1 MFKQEQYQIKQSIF
15 LNAVIDAKY
24 GNAKIYKAKKRL
36 ELRLKPK
43 NLLDDNFLIAIPTQ
57 IPTKEDIYELM
68 QDRYVKSKLG
78 RFLNY
83 GKILKKRKLMNILR
97 PLTKE
102 ELNNFFS
109 EHSLKVIQYF
119 MNTSLF
125 AQPEWGADVKMLSCK
140 VDKND
145 NLTNGDS
152 GETSLAQKFVGTG
165 ISLDDMF
172 KNEQYQEIIDG
183 WSSIWKD
190 KLVNVKTNKSIDNI
204 YFFFFLRGSKKES
217 YICAFEV
224 DVDNINIDTITQRD
238 ENSKIKQSIFLDGVI
253 DAKYGNSKIYK
264 AKKRLELRLK
274 PKNLLDDGFLI
285 TIPTEIPTKED
296 IYQLVQ
302 DKDKF
307 DEYMKNKLTKFLDYS
322 KI

>member
-1 MFKQEQYQIKQSIF
+1 
-15 LNAVIDAKY
+15 
-24 GNAKIYKAKKRL
+24 
-36 ELRLKPK
+36 
-43 NLLDDNFLIAIPTQ
+43 
-57 IPTKEDIYELM
+57 
-68 QDRYVKSKLG
+68 
-78 RFLNY
+78 
-83 GKILKKRKLMNILR
+83 MNILR
-97 PLTKE
+97 PLSKE
-102 ELNNFFS
+102 ELNYFFS
-109 EHSLKVIQYF
+109 EHSLKVFQYF

-125 AQPEWGADVKMLSCK
+125 AQPEVYKNKENLPIQIPKEHLEQWFVQALQVESVGAGSYPIDILKPNEWGADVKMLSCK

-145 NLTNGDS
+145 MLTNGDS

-183 WSSIWKD
+183 WTSIWKD
-190 KLVNVKTNKSIDNI
+190 KLANVKIEKNIDNV

-224 DVDNINIDTITQRD
+224 DIDNIDTTTITQRD
-238 ENSKIKQSIFLDGVI
+238 ENSKVDKSIFLNGVI

-285 TIPTEIPTKED
+285 AIPTETPNKED

-302 DKDKF
+302 NKAKF

>member
-1 MFKQEQYQIKQSIF
+1 M
-15 LNAVIDAKY
+15 N
-24 GNAKIYKAKKRL
+24 
-36 ELRLKPK
+36 
-43 NLLDDNFLIAIPTQ
+43 
-57 IPTKEDIYELM
+57 
-68 QDRYVKSKLG
+68 RYNV
-78 RFLNY
+78 
-83 GKILKKRKLMNILR
+83 LR
-97 PLTKE
+97 PLPKE
-102 ELNNFFS
+102 ELSNFFS
-109 EHSLKVIQYF
+109 EYSLKVFQYF

-125 AQPEWGADVKMLSCK
+125 AQPEVYIDKDSLPIQIPKEHLEQWFVQALQVEAVGAGSYPIDILKSNEWGADVKMLSCK

-172 KNEQYQEIIDG
+172 RQEQYQKIIDG
-183 WSSIWKD
+183 WTSIWKD
-190 KLVNVKTNKSIDNI
+190 KLVNVITDKNIDNI

-224 DVDNINIDTITQRD
+224 DINRDIITQRD
-238 ENSKIKQSIFLDGVI
+238 ENSKVNKSIFLDGII
-253 DAKYGNSKIYK
+253 DSKYGNSKIYK

-285 TIPTEIPTKED
+285 AIPTEVPTKED

-302 DKDKF
+302 DKEKF
-307 DEYMKNKLTKFLDYS
+307 NKYIKYKISKFLDYS

>member
-1 MFKQEQYQIKQSIF
+1 
-15 LNAVIDAKY
+15 
-24 GNAKIYKAKKRL
+24 
-36 ELRLKPK
+36 
-43 NLLDDNFLIAIPTQ
+43 
-57 IPTKEDIYELM
+57 
-68 QDRYVKSKLG
+68 
-78 RFLNY
+78 
-83 GKILKKRKLMNILR
+83 MNILR
-97 PLTKE
+97 PLSLT

-125 AQPEWGADVKMLSCK
+125 AQPEVYQDKNSLPIQIPKEHLEQWLVQALQVEAVGAGSYPIDILKPHEWGADVKMLSCK
-140 VDKND
+140 VDKSD

-165 ISLDDMF
+165 ISLDNMF
-172 KNEQYQEIIDG
+172 KQEQYQEIIDG
-183 WSSIWKD
+183 WTSIWKE
-190 KLVNVKTNKSIDNI
+190 KLVNVKIDKNIDNV

-224 DVDNINIDTITQRD
+224 DIDNINTNIITQRD
-238 ENSKIKQSIFLDGVI
+238 ENSKVDKSVFLNGVI
-253 DAKYGNSKIYK
+253 DVKYGNSKIYK

-285 TIPTEIPTKED
+285 TIPTEIPTKKD

-302 DKDKF
+302 NQDEF
-307 DEYMKNKLTKFLDYS
+307 DEYMKNKLNKFLAYS

>member
-1 MFKQEQYQIKQSIF
+1 MQVE
-15 LNAVIDAKY
+15 AVGAGSYPID
-24 GNAKIYKAKKRL
+24 
-36 ELRLKPK
+36 
-43 NLLDDNFLIAIPTQ
+43 
-57 IPTKEDIYELM
+57 
-68 QDRYVKSKLG
+68 
-78 RFLNY
+78 
-83 GKILKKRKLMNILR
+83 ILKAN
-97 PLTKE
+97 
-102 ELNNFFS
+102 
-109 EHSLKVIQYF
+109 
-119 MNTSLF
+119 
-125 AQPEWGADVKMLSCK
+125 EWGADVKMLSCK

-152 GETSLAQKFVGTG
+152 GETSLAQKFKGTG

-172 KNEQYQEIIDG
+172 KQEQYQEIIDG
-183 WSSIWKD
+183 WTSIWKD
-190 KLVNVKTNKSIDNI
+190 KLVNVKSDKNI
-204 YFFFFLRGSKKES
+204 GNVYFFFFLRGSKRES

-224 DVDNINIDTITQRD
+224 DVDNINTDIITQRD
-238 ENSKIKQSIFLDGVI
+238 ENSEIQQSVFLNGVI

-274 PKNLLDDGFLI
+274 PKKLLDDGFLI

>member
-1 MFKQEQYQIKQSIF
+1 M
-15 LNAVIDAKY
+15 N
-24 GNAKIYKAKKRL
+24 
-36 ELRLKPK
+36 
-43 NLLDDNFLIAIPTQ
+43 
-57 IPTKEDIYELM
+57 
-68 QDRYVKSKLG
+68 RYNV
-78 RFLNY
+78 
-83 GKILKKRKLMNILR
+83 LR
-97 PLTKE
+97 PLPKE
-102 ELNNFFS
+102 ELSNFFS
-109 EHSLKVIQYF
+109 EYSLKVFQYF

-125 AQPEWGADVKMLSCK
+125 AQPEVYIDKDSLPIQIPKEHLEQWFVQALQVEAVGAGSYPIDILKSNEWGADVKMLSCK

-172 KNEQYQEIIDG
+172 RQKEYQKIIDG
-183 WSSIWKD
+183 WTSIWKD
-190 KLVNVKTNKSIDNI
+190 KLVNVIIDKNIDNI

-217 YICAFEV
+217 YICAFEI
-224 DVDNINIDTITQRD
+224 DIDNINTDIITQRD
-238 ENSKIKQSIFLDGVI
+238 ENSKVNKSIFLDGII
-253 DAKYGNSKIYK
+253 DSKYGNSKIYK

-285 TIPTEIPTKED
+285 AIPTEVPTKED

-302 DKDKF
+302 DKEKF
-307 DEYMKNKLTKFLDYS
+307 NKYIKYKISKFLDYS

>member
-1 MFKQEQYQIKQSIF
+1 
-15 LNAVIDAKY
+15 
-24 GNAKIYKAKKRL
+24 
-36 ELRLKPK
+36 
-43 NLLDDNFLIAIPTQ
+43 
-57 IPTKEDIYELM
+57 
-68 QDRYVKSKLG
+68 
-78 RFLNY
+78 
-83 GKILKKRKLMNILR
+83 MNILR
-97 PLTKE
+97 PLSKE
-102 ELNNFFS
+102 ELNKFFS

-125 AQPEWGADVKMLSCK
+125 AQPEVYKDKASLPIQIPKEHLEQWFVQSLQVEAVGAGSYPIDILKANEWGADVKMLSCK

-172 KNEQYQEIIDG
+172 KQEQYQEIING
-183 WSSIWKD
+183 WTSIWKD
-190 KLVNVKTNKSIDNI
+190 KLVNVKIDKNIDNV

-224 DVDNINIDTITQRD
+224 DIGNINTDTITQRD
-238 ENSKIKQSIFLDGVI
+238 DNSKIKQSIFLNGII
-253 DAKYGNSKIYK
+253 DEKYGNTKIYK

-274 PKNLLDDGFLI
+274 PKNLLDDGVLI
-285 TIPTEIPTKED
+285 TIPTESPAKED
-296 IYQLVQ
+296 IYKLIQ
-302 DKDKF
+302 DKEKF
-307 DEYMKNKLTKFLDYS
+307 DKYMKNKLTKFLDYY

>member
-1 MFKQEQYQIKQSIF
+1 
-15 LNAVIDAKY
+15 
-24 GNAKIYKAKKRL
+24 
-36 ELRLKPK
+36 
-43 NLLDDNFLIAIPTQ
+43 
-57 IPTKEDIYELM
+57 
-68 QDRYVKSKLG
+68 
-78 RFLNY
+78 
-83 GKILKKRKLMNILR
+83 MNILR
-97 PLTKE
+97 PLSEK

-109 EHSLKVIQYF
+109 EYSLKVIQYF

-125 AQPEWGADVKMLSCK
+125 SQPEVYKDKASLPIQIPKEHLEQWFVQALQVEAVGAGSYPIDILKDNEWGADVKMLSCK
-140 VDKND
+140 VDKDD

-172 KNEQYQEIIDG
+172 KKEQYQEIING
-183 WSSIWKD
+183 WISIWKD
-190 KLVNVKTNKSIDNI
+190 KLVKVKTDKNIDNI
-204 YFFFFLRGSKKES
+204 YYFFFLRGSKKES

-224 DVDNINIDTITQRD
+224 DINNINTEIITQRD
-238 ENSKIKQSIFLDGVI
+238 ENSEIKKSVFLNGVI

-264 AKKRLELRLK
+264 SKKRLELRLK

-296 IYQLVQ
+296 IYKLVQ
-302 DKDKF
+302 DKEKF
-307 DEYMKNKLTKFLDYS
+307 DKYIKNKLSKFLDYS